1 MMIYYALLLELE
13 LALRYYARVGM
24 EQTDK
29 ETGRETDHNVV
40 VALYGHWPDTI
51 NIDARWW
58 SRVMGL
64 RPSIRSILT
73 SRMT

>member
-13 LALRYYARVGM
+13 LALRYYARVDM

-29 ETGRETDHNVV
+29 ETDRETDHNVV
-40 VALYGHWPDTI
+40 VALYGHSPDTI